1 MSKKE
6 IGIKPLGARVVIQPI
21 EEDNRTDSGLYIPDT
36 AKEKPQTG
44 LVIEIGD
51 NTEDVTITVKA
62 GDKVLFPKYT
72 GTEIKFGSEDYIIMD
87 FEKVLAVLAK

>member
-6 IGIKPLGARVVIQPI
+6 LGIKPLGARVVIQPL
-21 EEDNRTDSGLYIPDT
+21 EEENRTNSGLYIPDT

-44 LVIEIGD
+44 LVKAIGE
-51 NTEDVTITVKA
+51 NTEEVTITVKV

-87 FEKVLAVLAK
+87 FEKVLAVLP

>member
-6 IGIKPLGARVVIQPI
+6 FGIKPLGARVVIQPL

-44 LVIEIGD
+44 LIVAIGE
-51 NTEDVTITVKA
+51 NTEDVTITVKE

-72 GTEIKFGSEDYIIMD
+72 GTEIRLANEDYIIMD
-87 FEKVLAVLAK
+87 FEKVLAVLA

>member
-6 IGIKPLGARVVIQPI
+6 FGIKPLGERVVIQPV
-21 EEDNRTDSGLYIPDT
+21 EEESRTDSGLYIPDT

-44 LVIEIGD
+44 VVVAVGEGSEE
-51 NTEDVTITVKA
+51 TPITVKV

-72 GTEIKFGSEDYIIMD
+72 GTDIKLGSEEYIIMD
-87 FEKVLAVLAK
+87 FEKVLAVLQ

>member
-1 MSKKE
+1 MSKKDL
-6 IGIKPLGARVVIQPI
+6 GIKPLGARVVIQPL

-44 LVIEIGD
+44 LVVAVGE
-51 NTEDVTITVKA
+51 NTEDVTITVKD

-72 GTEIKFGSEDYIIMD
+72 GTEIKIGSEDYIIMD
-87 FEKVLAVLAK
+87 FEKVLAVLS

>member
-6 IGIKPLGARVVIQPI
+6 FGIKPLGARVVIQPL

-44 LVIEIGD
+44 LIVAIGE
-51 NTEDVTITVKA
+51 NTEDVTITVKE

-72 GTEIKFGSEDYIIMD
+72 GTEIKLANEDYIIMD
-87 FEKVLAVLAK
+87 FEKVLAVLA

>member
-6 IGIKPLGARVVIQPI
+6 LGIKPLGARVVIQPL
-21 EEDNRTDSGLYIPDT
+21 EEENRTDSGLYIPDT

-44 LVIEIGD
+44 VVVAVGE
-51 NTEDVTITVKA
+51 NTEEVTITVKA
-62 GDKVLFPKYT
+62 GEKVLFPKYT

-87 FEKVLAVLAK
+87 FEKVLAVLA

>member
-1 MSKKE
+1 MSKK

-21 EEDNRTDSGLYIPDT
+21 EEENRTDSGLYIPDT

-44 LVIEIGD
+44 QVVAVGEGTEEI
-51 NTEDVTITVKA
+51 TITVKE

-72 GTEIKFGSEDYIIMD
+72 GTEIKLGGETYMIMD
-87 FEKVLAVLAK
+87 FEKVLAVLD